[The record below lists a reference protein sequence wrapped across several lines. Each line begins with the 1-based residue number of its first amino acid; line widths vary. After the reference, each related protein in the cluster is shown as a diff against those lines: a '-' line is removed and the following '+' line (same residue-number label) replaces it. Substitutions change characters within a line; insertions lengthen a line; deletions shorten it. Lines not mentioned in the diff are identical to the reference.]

1 MFTKLL
7 AVGLSILLG
16 LGAVGCSSDSV
27 NSDCNHSNYINQYV
41 NGQIQCPNPDTN
53 VQTYATKKMNEFIET
68 LNDNLKINNVYKSGN
83 EINCTVYCTDC
94 TKKVGLLTY
103 NNSNNKLSYQLSDDY
118 SEVVKKHVNK
128 DGEFVLGSGENS
140 KKETKKETPKKETK
154 KETTKKES
162 KKEATKKETP
172 KKESK
177 KATPKKETTKKETT
191 KTTKGQCYDCG
202 NYYPVSKM
210 SYDGSRYHCGCLVG
224 NCENCGTSIF
234 KKDADVPD
242 KYKVVYYKDCKFC
255 KECYNIIK
263 QEEQEEPTGYSYDE
277 LVSIGRQWI
286 ESNLGSGLDA
296 SSGAEMSDGKLLI
309 DVFDS
314 NYETTGRDYY
324 LGYIYVYQSNGSVE
338 WHPAVDGHPDDM
350 N

>member
-1 MFTKLL
+1 MCKLL
-7 AVGLSILLG
+7 AIGLSILLG
-16 LGAVGCSSDSV
+16 LGAVGCSNEEAV

-41 NGQIQCPNPDTN
+41 NGQIQCPAPDTN
-53 VQTYATKKMNEFIET
+53 LQTYATKKMQKFIDT
-68 LNDNLKINNVYKSGN
+68 LNDNLKINGTYKNGN
-83 EINCTVYCTDC
+83 KITCTVYCTEC

-103 NNSNNKLSYQLSDDY
+103 NSSNNKLSYQLSDDY
-118 SEVVKKHVNK
+118 SEVVKKHIND
-128 DGEFVLGSGENS
+128 DGEFVIGSEDYS
-140 KKETKKETPKKETK
+140 KKETPKKTETKKETPKKTETKKETPKKETK
-154 KETTKKES
+154 KE
-162 KKEATKKETP
+162 A
-172 KKESK
+172 
-177 KATPKKETTKKETT
+177 PKKETTKKTET
-191 KTTKGQCYDCG
+191 GQCYDCG

-242 KYKVVYYKDCKFC
+242 KYKVVEYKGCKFC
-255 KECYNIIK
+255 KECYNIIR
-263 QEEQEEPTGYSYDE
+263 QEEQEPTGYSYDE

-296 SSGAEMSDGKLLI
+296 SSGAEMYDGKLLI
-309 DVFDS
+309 DVFDQ

>member
-1 MFTKLL
+1 MCKLL
-7 AVGLSILLG
+7 AIGLSILLG
-16 LGAVGCSSDSV
+16 LGVVGCSNEEAV
-27 NSDCNHSNYINQYV
+27 NSDCNHSNYVNQYV
-41 NGQIQCPNPDTN
+41 NGQIQCPAPDTN
-53 VQTYATKKMNEFIET
+53 VQTYATRKMDKFIET
-68 LNDNLKINNVYKSGN
+68 LNDNLKINDTYKNGN
-83 EINCTVYCTDC
+83 KITCTVYCTEC

-103 NNSNNKLSYQLSDDY
+103 NSSNNKLSYQLSDDY
-118 SEVVKKHVNK
+118 SDVVKKHIND
-128 DGEFVLGSGENS
+128 DGEFVIGSEDYS
-140 KKETKKETPKKETK
+140 KKDTAKKETKKEAPKKETK
-154 KETTKKES
+154 KETTKKE
-162 KKEATKKETP
+162 APKKET
-172 KKESK
+172 
-177 KATPKKETTKKETT
+177 KKETTKKTET
-191 KTTKGQCYDCG
+191 GQCYDCG

-242 KYKVVYYKDCKFC
+242 KYKVVKYKGYKFC

-277 LVSIGRQWI
+277 LTSIGRQWI

-296 SSGAEMSDGKLLI
+296 SSGAEMYDGKLLI
-309 DVFDS
+309 DVFDQ

>member
-1 MFTKLL
+1 MCKLI
-7 AVGLSILLG
+7 AIGLSILLG

-41 NGQIQCPNPDTN
+41 DGQIQCPDPDTN
-53 VQTYATKKMNEFIET
+53 VQTYATKKMNKFIET
-68 LNDNLKINNVYKSGN
+68 LNDNLKINNTYKNGN
-83 EINCTVYCTDC
+83 KITCTVYCTEC

-103 NNSNNKLSYQLSDDY
+103 NSSNNKLSYQLSDDY
-118 SEVVKKHVNK
+118 NEVVKKHIND
-128 DGEFVLGSGENS
+128 DGEFVIGSEDYS
-140 KKETKKETPKKETK
+140 KKEAPKKETS
-154 KETTKKES
+154 KKES
-162 KKEATKKETP
+162 
-172 KKESK
+172 
-177 KATPKKETTKKETT
+177 KKETTKKETT
-191 KTTKGQCYDCG
+191 KKETPKTTKGQCYDCG

-286 ESNLGSGLDA
+286 NSNLGSGLDA

>member
-1 MFTKLL
+1 MCKLI
-7 AVGLSILLG
+7 AIGLSILLG

-41 NGQIQCPNPDTN
+41 DGQIQCPNPDTN
-53 VQTYATKKMNEFIET
+53 VQTYATKKMNKFIET
-68 LNDNLKINNVYKSGN
+68 LNDNLKINGTYKNGN
-83 EINCTVYCTDC
+83 KITCTVYCTEC

-103 NNSNNKLSYQLSDDY
+103 NSSNNKLSYQLSDDY
-118 SEVVKKHVNK
+118 SEVVKKHIND
-128 DGEFVLGSGENS
+128 DGEFVIGSEDYS
-140 KKETKKETPKKETK
+140 KKAPKKTETKKEAPKKEAPKKTETK
-154 KETTKKES
+154 KEAPNKT
-162 KKEATKKETP
+162 ET
-172 KKESK
+172 
-177 KATPKKETTKKETT
+177 
-191 KTTKGQCYDCG
+191 GQCYDCG

-242 KYKVVYYKDCKFC
+242 KYKVVKYKGYKFC

-263 QEEQEEPTGYSYDE
+263 QEEQEEQGYSYNE
-277 LVSIGRQWI
+277 LVSIGKQWI
-286 ESNLGSGLDA
+286 ASNLGSGLDA
-296 SSGAEMSDGKLLI
+296 SPSVDIYDGILSI
-309 DVFDS
+309 DIYDS

-338 WHPAVDGHPDDM
+338 WHPSVDGHPDDM

>member
-27 NSDCNHSNYINQYV
+27 DSDCNHSNYINQYV
-41 NGQIQCPNPDTN
+41 DGQIQCPDPDTN
-53 VQTYATKKMNEFIET
+53 VQTYATKKMNKFIET
-68 LNDNLKINNVYKSGN
+68 LNDNLKINNTYKN
-83 EINCTVYCTDC
+83 DNKITCTVYCTEC

-103 NNSNNKLSYQLSDDY
+103 NSSNNKLSYQLSDDY
-118 SEVVKKHVNK
+118 NEVVKKHIND
-128 DGEFVLGSGENS
+128 DGEFVIGSEDYS
-140 KKETKKETPKKETK
+140 KKEAPKKETS
-154 KETTKKES
+154 KKES
-162 KKEATKKETP
+162 KKEA
-172 KKESK
+172 
-177 KATPKKETTKKETT
+177 PKKETTKKETP

-234 KKDADVPD
+234 KKNADVPD